1 MFRVIL
7 KIYTWWIV
15 SRELAKIGNL
25 KFVLV
30 KIVVQIN
37 EIVVDINDFAP
48 QSQEVISRVWIVVKF
63 SWPRTDFFNISYSY
77 ISVEFIS
84 VDLQPRLFPG
94 CSAKTMQHETFSFLF
109 NLYKYMSL
117 MYGTPEFLDARLW
130 SLDASLRKLGS
141 GH

>member
-84 VDLQPRLFPG
+84 VDLQPRLFPE
-94 CSAKTMQHETFSFLF
+94 CSAKTMQH
-109 NLYKYMSL
+109 
-117 MYGTPEFLDARLW
+117 
-130 SLDASLRKLGS
+130 
-141 GH
+141 